1 MIGATAKRSAPAL
14 GLVALLLAAAPFL
27 AGGSAR
33 ADAALSY
40 NASAAADPVRV
51 LTTIANFP
59 ATKSPVDSGG
69 PSAQVTLSTTN
80 GGTAYSAAPD
90 PGSFFTSLPTIGAGV
105 AAQNGLDFPFNVPP
119 YPLAIRADDQ
129 QPSQS
134 VGAGGYELNAD
145 VAPSSALARTQAGA
159 QSPGGNVALTLANA
173 EITSTAQGVTAQ
185 AISDIQTLTVGP
197 LTLGGIRSVASVI
210 SDQTGALTR
219 TSSFSVD
226 AARIGTLPVGLAP
239 GGFTV
244 AGQPVA
250 AADQK
255 TLNDTLAA
263 SGISL
268 TQFPAQ
274 QTNTGVVGAGLV
286 LTQKFD
292 SPQFGATQVAYR
304 IGGVAVS
311 LQAAGAPTGLG
322 GGIATTPGAQPAAAS
337 TLPGATPGLGTLRPE
352 PITPA
357 TTPTGAAP
365 NPAAPADIRTV
376 EMVPANV
383 AVPTTPDGNLLYLAI
398 VIAGLLGLGV
408 TRLLRASG

>member
-1 MIGATAKRSAPAL
+1 MTAATMKRRTLSY
-14 GLVALLLAAAPFL
+14 GVVGLLLAAAPFL
-27 AGGSAR
+27 SGGAAR
-33 ADAALSY
+33 ADAPLSF
-40 NASAAADPVRV
+40 NASASADPVRV

-69 PSAQVTLSTTN
+69 PSAQATLSTTN

-105 AAQNGLDFPFNVPP
+105 AAQNGLVFPFNVPP

-145 VAPSSALARTQAGA
+145 VAPSSAVARTQTGA
-159 QSPGGNVALTLANA
+159 QSPGGNVALSLANA
-173 EITSTAQGVTAQ
+173 EITSTAQGVKAE
-185 AISDIQTLTVGP
+185 AVSDIQSLTVGP
-197 LTLGGIRSVASVI
+197 LTLAGIRSVAGVI
-210 SDQTGALTR
+210 SDQTGSLTR
-219 TSSFSVD
+219 SSSFSVD

-239 GGFTV
+239 DGFTV
-244 AGQPVA
+244 AGQPVP

-255 TLNDTLAA
+255 TMNDTLAA

-268 TQFPAQ
+268 TQFPAH
-274 QTNTGVVGAGLV
+274 QTDTGLVGAGLV
-286 LTQKFD
+286 VTQKFD
-292 SPQFGATQVAYR
+292 SPQFGATQIAYR

-311 LQAAGAPTGLG
+311 LQASAPLGASTSAATPAAPATVPGAALGLGALNPGPMASGGLATDVVSDPAAPAGAPT
-322 GGIATTPGAQPAAAS
+322 
-337 TLPGATPGLGTLRPE
+337 PE
-352 PITPA
+352 
-357 TTPTGAAP
+357 
-365 NPAAPADIRTV
+365 IRTV
-376 EMVPANV
+376 QMVPASAPLPV
-383 AVPTTPDGNLLYLAI
+383 SPDGNLLYLAI